1 MINKV
6 GQPVRGENFFN
17 RPKIIKKIYRRLDSR
32 SNLYLAAPR
41 RVGKT
46 SIMFYL
52 QDNPKPNYAF
62 IYVNTESIN
71 SVEDY
76 FKRLTDELL
85 NSDAVKKLISKS
97 DKAKS
102 IIESSIEK
110 IKKLNVFGVGIELTQ
125 GNQGKY
131 SDAFFD
137 LMKQLNP
144 DEITIVMMIDEFPST
159 VENIFNKQSKEDAVQ
174 FLQLNRAIRQQSGTG
189 ILMIYTGSIGLPAI
203 VNRLGIPESINDL
216 NVLEIEP
223 LSTYEGKQLTK
234 KLLVSEKIEFD
245 EEAIDFLLEKL
256 DWLMPFFIQ
265 LSVQEIIDGYDNS
278 PRKVDKESVQIAIEK
293 IYNRRNKTHLDSY
306 YNRLKEAFDEEN
318 YNIAM
323 QILNLIA
330 KQTTVLADN
339 LYVGVANEKGKR
351 RISSVL
357 EALEYDGYIM
367 RSNDTFRFNSPILQE
382 WWNRYHRT

>member
-1 MINKV
+1 
-6 GQPVRGENFFN
+6 
-17 RPKIIKKIYRRLDSR
+17 
-32 SNLYLAAPR
+32 
-41 RVGKT
+41 
-46 SIMFYL
+46 MFYL
-52 QDNPKPNYAF
+52 QDKPKQNYAF

-76 FKRLTDELL
+76 FKRLIDELL
-85 NSDAVKKLISKS
+85 NSEAVKELISKS

-102 IIESSIEK
+102 IIDRAVEK
-110 IKKLNVFGVGIELTQ
+110 IKKLNVFGVGIEL
-125 GNQGKY
+125 NHASQGKY
-131 SDAFFD
+131 SEEFFD

-189 ILMIYTGSIGLPAI
+189 ILMMYTGSIGLPAI

-223 LSTYEGKQLTK
+223 LSAYEGKQLAE
-234 KLLVSEKIEFD
+234 KLLVSENIEFEAD
-245 EEAIDFLLEKL
+245 AIDFLLKKL

-265 LSVQEIIDGYDNS
+265 LAVQEIIDGYDNS
-278 PRKVDKESVQIAIEK
+278 PRKVDKEAITIAIEK

-306 YNRLKEAFDEEN
+306 YNRLKDAFEEED

-330 KQTTVLADN
+330 KQTIVLADS
-339 LYVGVANEKGKR
+339 LYVGVSKEEGKR

-367 RSNDTFRFNSPILQE
+367 RNNDSFSFYSPILQE
-382 WWNRYHRT
+382 WWNRYHRN